1 MRGILSGLEWLHRF
15 DYVHRD
21 LRWINIIYEMDNN
34 VRLID
39 LEHARKVGRVKD
51 DEVLLHWP
59 KLAEGVYG
67 KEIDMYCVSSMM
79 NEHSSLLDDGA
90 LALMEKLAKGISAN
104 SALRDPWFTGTV
116 S

>member
-21 LRWINIIYEMDNN
+21 LRWNNIIYEMDNN

-39 LEHARKVGRVKD
+39 LEHARKVGMVD
-51 DEVLLHWP
+51 DGEVLLHWP
-59 KLAEGVYG
+59 ILAGGVYE
-67 KEIDMYCVSSMM
+67 KKIDMYCVFSMM
-79 NEHSSLLDDGA
+79 NEYSSLLHDGA
-90 LALMEKLAKGISAN
+90 RAFMEKLTTGISADL
-104 SALRDPWFTGTV
+104 AVQDPWFTGTV